1 MILRIKILKIYS
13 LIYVILPKM
22 IEFKINVGCKG
33 KEYHI
38 KEYMYIVEFIKMNNE
53 HEGILPSRRFEK
65 EIPLK

>member
-1 MILRIKILKIYS
+1 
-13 LIYVILPKM
+13 M